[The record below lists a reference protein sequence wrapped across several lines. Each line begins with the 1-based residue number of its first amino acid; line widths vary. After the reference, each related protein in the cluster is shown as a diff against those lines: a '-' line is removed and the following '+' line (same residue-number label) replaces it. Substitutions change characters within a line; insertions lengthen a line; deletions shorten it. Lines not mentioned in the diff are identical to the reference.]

1 MIKELKNF
9 ERVEMIER
17 MKIIEDKM
25 KKERAISEVIDEK
38 EK

>member
-25 KKERAISEVIDEK
+25 KNRKSDK
-38 EK
+38 

>member
-17 MKIIEDKM
+17 MKIIENKM
-25 KKERAISEVIDEK
+25 KKRKNDKWSY
-38 EK
+38 